1 MTEMDT
7 HAEIEAAVSD
17 LMPSLAAGEPVLWDC
32 GSREIAVA
40 MHDAVHARL
49 RSDAIRVRHDSGII
63 DLGGNHYLQALNLGK
78 LQLKSI
84 VAAMPAV
91 H

>member
-1 MTEMDT
+1 MDA
-7 HAEIEAAVSD
+7 HAEIEAAISD

-40 MHDAVHARL
+40 MNDAMHARL
-49 RSDAIRVRHDSGII
+49 RADAIRVRHDSGII
-63 DLGGNHYLQALNLGK
+63 DLGGNHYMQALNLGK

-84 VAAMPAV
+84 VASRPVV